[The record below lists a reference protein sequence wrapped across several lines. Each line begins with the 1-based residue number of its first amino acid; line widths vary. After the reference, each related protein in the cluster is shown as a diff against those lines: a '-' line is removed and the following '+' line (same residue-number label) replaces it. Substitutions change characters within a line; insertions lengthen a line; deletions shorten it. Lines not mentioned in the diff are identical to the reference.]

1 MLCKIPSAHLHILL
15 GLSYNELYL
24 FVCTGLNLGG
34 AAVPGVKRIM
44 ISLPESLLAEVDDF
58 AMLEKR
64 NRSEFIRE
72 AMKLYIAERK
82 RRTIREQMKNGYQ
95 EMAKIN
101 LSLAEEN
108 YDVENE
114 AQKIFDNQLAECR

>member
-1 MLCKIPSAHLHILL
+1 
-15 GLSYNELYL
+15 
-24 FVCTGLNLGG
+24 
-34 AAVPGVKRIM
+34 M
-44 ISLPESLLAEVDDF
+44 ISLPESLLEEVDDF

-82 RRTIREQMKNGYQ
+82 KRAIREQMKTGYQ

-108 YDVENE
+108 YGIENE
-114 AQKIFDNQLAECR
+114 AQEIFENQLAECR